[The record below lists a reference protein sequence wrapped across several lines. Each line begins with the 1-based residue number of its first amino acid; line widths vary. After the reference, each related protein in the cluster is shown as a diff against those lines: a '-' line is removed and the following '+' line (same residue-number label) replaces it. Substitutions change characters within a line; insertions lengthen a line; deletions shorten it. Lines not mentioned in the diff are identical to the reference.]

1 MAQMDKPRLS
11 FWQIFNISF
20 GFFGIQIAF
29 ALQNANVSRIFQTL
43 GASIEALPVLWLAG
57 PITGLLVQPIVGH
70 FSDRTWGP
78 LGRRRPYFLLGAILS
93 TLALFVMP
101 NSPYLWVAA
110 VTLWILDASINISME
125 PFRAFVGDM
134 LPSEQRTRGFA
145 MQTIF
150 IGTGAFLASLAPWTL
165 TELFGVSAEAP
176 AGVIPDAVKYSFYIG
191 AVALFLAVGWTV
203 VSSKEYSPEELKK
216 FKEPPGLFRDERLEA
231 RAERGAGHYLRSGG
245 GFLLAGLV
253 ASWAVHRFD
262 AVATLYILTG
272 GLAVLGALLL
282 FHAGFKAASKTDNFL
297 SHILTDLDAMPLVM
311 RRLAVVQFFSW
322 FGLFIMWVYAT
333 PAVTA
338 HHYAALDP
346 TSIAYNEGANWVG
359 VLFAAYNVIAAAWAF
374 VLPVI
379 AKALNRR
386 AAHAINLVLGGLAL
400 ASFYV
405 ITDPAWLWVPMIGI
419 GMAWAS
425 ILTMPYA
432 ILSDSLPA
440 AKMGVYMGIFN
451 FFIVIPQIVVAG
463 LMGPILAYVFDSQAI
478 YAFILAGASFGVA
491 AAALAFVPGR
501 RKVAEAGTS
510 EAVAP
515 L

>member
-78 LGRRRPYFLLGAILS
+78 LGRRRPYFLIGAILS

-203 VSSKEYSPEELKK
+203 VSSKEYSSSPSRKK
-216 FKEPPGLFRDERLEA
+216 DDR
-231 RAERGAGHYLRSGG
+231 
-245 GFLLAGLV
+245 
-253 ASWAVHRFD
+253 
-262 AVATLYILTG
+262 T
-272 GLAVLGALLL
+272 
-282 FHAGFKAASKTDNFL
+282 
-297 SHILTDLDAMPLVM
+297 
-311 RRLAVVQFFSW
+311 
-322 FGLFIMWVYAT
+322 
-333 PAVTA
+333 
-338 HHYAALDP
+338 DP
-346 TSIAYNEGANWVG
+346 TSELSYMPHDASGISPADVLSPGWLG
-359 VLFAAYNVIAAAWAF
+359 VQFSMNVTYMLGTFSALYAQRQHGSPNSSPF
-374 VLPVI
+374 VNPSPSESCSQRSVV
-379 AKALNRR
+379 
-386 AAHAINLVLGGLAL
+386 H
-400 ASFYV
+400 
-405 ITDPAWLWVPMIGI
+405 
-419 GMAWAS
+419 
-425 ILTMPYA
+425 
-432 ILSDSLPA
+432 
-440 AKMGVYMGIFN
+440 VYPWSMN
-451 FFIVIPQIVVAG
+451 CTPK
-463 LMGPILAYVFDSQAI
+463 
-478 YAFILAGASFGVA
+478 AFI
-491 AAALAFVPGR
+491 
-501 RKVAEAGTS
+501 
-510 EAVAP
+510 AP
-515 L
+515 PPAHVVCPRP

>member
-78 LGRRRPYFLLGAILS
+78 LGRRRPYFLIGAILS

-338 HHYAALDP
+338 HHYAAVSYTHLTLP
-346 TSIAYNEGANWVG
+346 T
-359 VLFAAYNVIAAAWAF
+359 
-374 VLPVI
+374 
-379 AKALNRR
+379 
-386 AAHAINLVLGGLAL
+386 
-400 ASFYV
+400 
-405 ITDPAWLWVPMIGI
+405 
-419 GMAWAS
+419 
-425 ILTMPYA
+425 ILR
-432 ILSDSLPA
+432 
-440 AKMGVYMGIFN
+440 V
-451 FFIVIPQIVVAG
+451 
-463 LMGPILAYVFDSQAI
+463 
-478 YAFILAGASFGVA
+478 
-491 AAALAFVPGR
+491 
-501 RKVAEAGTS
+501 
-510 EAVAP
+510 
-515 L
+515 